1 MKSIAQ
7 VSLMLL
13 RKYANDEDFP
23 ESEDFGPTSDYEE
36 DFPKSEPVPET
47 VKEPNLEVLRPKIVQ
62 ASESVKQAIRHLASL
77 GKTVNGRFD
86 PENCPLKDKTGD
98 CYFPTAVLGVG
109 SYEWNCPFCDK
120 LHSA

>member
-1 MKSIAQ
+1 MKSVDK
-7 VSLMLL
+7 VSEMFL
-13 RKYANDEDFP
+13 RKYANLEDDSFQDP
-23 ESEDFGPTSDYEE
+23 DDY
-36 DFPKSEPVPET
+36 VPET
-47 VKEPNLEVLRPKIVQ
+47 VKEPNNLEVLRPKIVQ

-86 PENCPLKDKTGD
+86 PKNCPLNDRTGD
-98 CYFPTAVLGVG
+98 CFFPTAVLGLG